1 MTKEHYIFEC
11 KIRAD
16 KLAGPNLACFVSP
29 DFKSLL
35 EDTLAELLPI
45 AIYFSLGIYRVK
57 REKQKKTDRK
67 GEKRMTLFLG

>member
-11 KIRAD
+11 IIRAG
-16 KLAGPNLACFVSP
+16 KLAGPQLPCFISP

-45 AIYFSLGIYRVK
+45 AIDFSLGIYRVK
-57 REKQKKTDRK
+57 REKQKKADRK
-67 GEKRMTLFLG
+67 GEKKVTLLLG